1 MRPGTGTRPL
11 PGEPGTAVGGVEAT
25 ASDGIGRLVFVNPA
39 RRNALSNR
47 MMLDAA
53 TALDRFREDARIRA
67 VVLSGAGDTFAS
79 GADLGEAAA
88 TGPDGRHTRPVTP
101 EGAGRLFGSLD
112 AFDRPLL
119 ALIRGHCLGAGVAVA
134 LRADIRIATPDSV
147 FGIPAARVGIGYPVP
162 EVESLVAAVG
172 PGAASDLL
180 FTARRVDGAE
190 AHRIGLV
197 TRLVPGD
204 DLDDTVT
211 AVARAI
217 AENAPLSVRAAKAT
231 IAAVT
236 GGDRRPSALERA
248 QRLID
253 LCSDSADAREGALA
267 FVQRRPPQFRGR

>member
-1 MRPGTGTRPL
+1 MKPRAGTRPL
-11 PGEPGTAVGGVEAT
+11 PGGPGAADGRVEAT
-25 ASDGIGRLVFVNPA
+25 AADGIGRLVFVNPA
-39 RRNALSNR
+39 KRNALSTR

-53 TALDRFREDARIRA
+53 TVLDRFREDDRIRA
-67 VVLSGAGDTFAS
+67 VILSGAGDTFAS

-88 TGPDGRHTRPVTP
+88 TGPDGQHTRPVTP
-101 EGAGRLFGSLD
+101 EGAGRLFSSLD

-119 ALIRGHCLGAGVAVA
+119 AMIRGHCLGAGVAVA
-134 LRADIRIATPDSV
+134 LRADIRIATEDSV

-180 FTARRVDGAE
+180 FTARRIDGVE

-197 TRLVPGD
+197 TRLTRDG
-204 DLDDTVT
+204 DLDDE
-211 AVARAI
+211 VAKAARTI
-217 AENAPLSVRAAKAT
+217 AANAPLSVRAAKAT
-231 IAAVT
+231 IAAVV
-236 GGDRRPSALERA
+236 GGNRAPALEHA

-267 FVQRRPPQFRGR
+267 FVQRRAPEFRGR